1 MKTIRYPFFKTFLI
15 GLWFSLIF
23 LLVYGSGV
31 GLHYRISPLL
41 ILLSC
46 VIIAK
51 NKGTIGRNL
60 IIKIFIGFIVLA
72 IITSY
77 HYYFNWLHRTSY
89 LNYLCYS
96 ISGYIIAITSYS
108 IVKNDRRMVDVLFY
122 LMIVFFI
129 VGIFRFFRASS
140 QLEYLHANTAYYY
153 ILMPLPLLLLK
164 SRQHVFHIIILLVST
179 VLCILS
185 VKRGAIISIAIVWLI
200 YFLSTYRQSKKS
212 LLYACVLLLVGGYI
226 LSNKIQISNF
236 AESSQRLEER
246 FLTIE
251 EDGGSGRT
259 GIIESFFKQDFED
272 LLEIP
277 EIFIG
282 KGFEGTYYKYR
293 YLSSFHNDF
302 LEVTYSYGLIGFF
315 LLIGFYIHLF
325 RKARMLTKKHSVLQI
340 PYMSMSLLFLIFS
353 FVGCNFNYFNLSV
366 PLFLSLGVLESMTS
380 QPSPKGKLI

>member
-31 GLHYRISPLL
+31 SLHYRISPLL

-46 VIIAK
+46 IIIAK
-51 NKGTIGRNL
+51 NKVSVRRNL
-60 IIKIFIGFIVLA
+60 AIRIFIGFIVLA

-77 HYYFNWLHRTSY
+77 HYYSNWLHRTSY
-89 LNYLCYS
+89 LCYLCYS
-96 ISGYIIAITSYS
+96 ISGYVIAITSYS
-108 IVKNDRRMVDVLFY
+108 TVKNDKRMIDVLFS
-122 LMIVFFI
+122 LMIAFFI

-140 QLEYLHANTAYYY
+140 QLEYLYANTAYYY

-164 SRQHVFHIIILLVST
+164 SQQHVFHIIILLVST

-185 VKRGAIISIAIVWLI
+185 IKRGAIIAIAIVWI
-200 YFLSTYRQSKKS
+200 VYFLCTYKQSKKS
-212 LLYACVLLLVGGYI
+212 LLYVFLLLLLGGYI
-226 LSNKIQISNF
+226 LSNKIQVSNF
-236 AESSQRLEER
+236 SESSQRLEER
-246 FLTIE
+246 FSTIE

-259 GIIESFFKQDFED
+259 GIIESFFNQDFED

-325 RKARMLTKKHSVLQI
+325 RRARILTKTHSIFQI
-340 PYMSMSLLFLIFS
+340 SYMSMSLLFLLFS
-353 FVGCNFNYFNLSV
+353 FVGCNFNYFNLSA
-366 PLFLSLGVLESMTS
+366 PLFLSLGVLEGMYEQSNS
-380 QPSPKGKLI
+380 